1 MPIPSLLKQALSP
14 GSIGFLLLGL
24 MLWLLLKYLWPRRP
38 RVERL
43 WLAGLASL
51 YLVMGLPWVA
61 NELGDR
67 LSPPQ
72 AYPDTALASI
82 QQLIVFDGDN
92 RIGRTREASRVWSL
106 AQPSVVH
113 VLGGV
118 WLADALVVAGIP
130 RDRIQLDS
138 GPRTTRAQMEK
149 VQRIVARAGALHTG
163 IIVSRLQLPR
173 TAGLANAA
181 NLSVQLVASPVDVEP
196 PRTGIWRFVPTYVG
210 LRASRDALYEHAAL
224 GLYAWRGWIVQR

>member
-1 MPIPSLLKQALSP
+1 
-14 GSIGFLLLGL
+14 
-24 MLWLLLKYLWPRRP
+24 WPRRQ

-43 WLAGLASL
+43 WLAALASL

-72 AYPDTALASI
+72 AYPATPLAPI
-82 QQLIVFDGDN
+82 QKVIGFDGDN

-113 VLGGV
+113 VLGGI

-130 RDRIQLDS
+130 RDRIQLYK
-138 GPRTTRAQMEK
+138 GPE
-149 VQRIVARAGALHTG
+149 
-163 IIVSRLQLPR
+163 
-173 TAGLANAA
+173 
-181 NLSVQLVASPVDVEP
+181 
-196 PRTGIWRFVPTYVG
+196 
-210 LRASRDALYEHAAL
+210 
-224 GLYAWRGWIVQR
+224 

>member
-24 MLWLLLKYLWPRRP
+24 MLWLLLRYLWPRRR

-43 WLAGLASL
+43 WLVALAAL

-72 AYPDTALASI
+72 AFADGSLTSI

-92 RIGRTREASRVWSL
+92 RRGRTREASHVWSL

-113 VLGGV
+113 VLGDI
-118 WLADALVVAGIP
+118 WLVDALVAAGIP
-130 RDRIQLDS
+130 RGHIQQDA

-149 VQRIVARAGALHTG
+149 VRRLVSRAGAVHTG

-173 TAGLANAA
+173 TAALAAAA
-181 NLSVQLVASPVDVEP
+181 NLNVQLVASPVDVEP
-196 PRTGIWRFVPTYVG
+196 PRAGIRLFVPTYVA

-224 GLYAWRGWIVQR
+224 ALYRWRGWIAQR